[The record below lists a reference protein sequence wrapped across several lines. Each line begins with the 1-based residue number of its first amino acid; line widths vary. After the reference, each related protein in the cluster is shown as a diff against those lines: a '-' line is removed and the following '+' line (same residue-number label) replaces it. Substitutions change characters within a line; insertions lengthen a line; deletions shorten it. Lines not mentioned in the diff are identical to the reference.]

1 MIKDFHIPTDSQD
14 AVNLKQTHPEA
25 VYLAG
30 GTQVNRAPLER
41 KLPSAVIDIRGVVPA
56 RIYKEGENLIIG
68 SMASLQ
74 DLVESPLVPEPLAQ
88 AAGFIPTR
96 SLRNQATI
104 AGNIAAARSDSY
116 LIPVLIALSAE
127 TRIFGGELLVEDY
140 VRNHHDELI
149 LEILIPPLQGICVAV
164 KESRSHLAYPVVS
177 AAVSLSFDTSKRKIS
192 AACIAVGC
200 VAKTT
205 IRLAQVEEDIV
216 SGKLRQRSDIEKA
229 IRIAINPEDDIL
241 GSAEY
246 KKYINGVVI
255 ADAVISAQGALK

>member
-1 MIKDFHIPTDSQD
+1 MTKDFHIPADPRD
-14 AVNLKQTHPEA
+14 AVYLKKTHPEA

-30 GTQVNRAPLER
+30 GTQVNRSPLER
-41 KLPSAVIDIRGVVPA
+41 EMPSAVIDIRDVVPA
-56 RIYKEGENLIIG
+56 NISKEGKNLLIG
-68 SMASLQ
+68 GMASLQ
-74 DLVESPLVPEPLAQ
+74 DIADSPLVPEPLAQ

-116 LIPVLIALSAE
+116 LIPVLIALAARV
-127 TRIFGGELLVEDY
+127 RIFGGELLVEDY
-140 VRNHHDELI
+140 VRNRHDELI

-177 AAVSLSFDTSKRKIS
+177 AAVSLSFDTNKQRLS
-192 AACIAVGC
+192 AACVAVGC

-205 IRLAQVEEDIV
+205 IRLAQVEKDIV
-216 SGKLRQRSDIEKA
+216 SGKLHQKGDIEKA
-229 IRIAINPEDDIL
+229 ISIAINPEDDIL

-255 ADAVISAQGALK
+255 ADAVISAQEALK